1 MEHPFIQHLINQA
14 IASHARV
21 AVPDAQSDARFLEA
35 ACIVKQKDWVSVVL
49 PGSRRAIAELARK
62 HGFNIDGIEIIDPDE
77 CGEFDSFCREYAVLR
92 AKDKLTP
99 AQIKD
104 LLHEPIYFACM
115 LHRHGMA
122 DGIASGV
129 HYSTADLAR
138 AAIKVLGMQKGYKKM
153 SAIGVAI
160 FEHTPFGDNLVL
172 AAADGTVQ
180 PRPTSEELAEI
191 AILSADKAKSLLP
204 DTPRVAMLSF
214 STLGSEKH
222 EEVDRVVRAL
232 EMAKQQRPDLYID
245 GEFQLDAALSPY
257 VASIKV
263 KRPSEVAG
271 RANVLIFP
279 DLQSGNI
286 AGKAMGLFGQ
296 AKLAGS
302 CFLGINGIV
311 SDHSRGATVEECVVN
326 IAFVG
331 AQISKNQEKESCQP

>member
-1 MEHPFIQHLINQA
+1 MPHPYIQHLINQA
-14 IASHARV
+14 IAGHARV

-35 ACIVKQKDWVSVVL
+35 ACIVKQKDWVDVVL
-49 PGSRRAIAELARK
+49 PGSRRLITELAQK

-77 CGEFDSFCREYAVLR
+77 CDQFDSFCQEYAVLR

-99 AQIKD
+99 AQIRD

-115 LHRHGMA
+115 LHRHGMV

-138 AAIKVLGMQKGYKKM
+138 AAIKVLGMQKGYRKM
-153 SAIGVAI
+153 SAIGVAV
-160 FEHTPFGDNLVL
+160 FEHTPLGDNLIL

-191 AILSADKAKSLLP
+191 AILSAEKAKAILP

-214 STLGSEKH
+214 STTGSAKH

-232 EMAKQQRPDLYID
+232 EIVKQTRPDLCID
-245 GEFQLDAALSPY
+245 GEFQLDTALSPY
-257 VASIKV
+257 VASKKL

-286 AGKAMGLFGQ
+286 AGKAMGLFGK
-296 AKLAGS
+296 AELAGS

-311 SDHSRGATVEECVVN
+311 SDHSRGATVQECVTN

-331 AQISKNQEKESCQP
+331 AQVPKKK